1 MPVLER
7 GLTSRVLCHPGH
19 GSPGN
24 LSASEAC
31 SPVQTPSPCQEQ
43 SCLYGTRLPFHLQA
57 KAAVGALMGCKE
69 ASCPNWKNLTGSLAR
84 LGRLWVCQQ
93 VSEKQVPRKS
103 SGGSG
108 RDSSCSPD
116 DHTLCRLRPL
126 LTLS

>member
-57 KAAVGALMGCKE
+57 KAAVGALMGCKGGFLPKLE
-69 ASCPNWKNLTGSLAR
+69 KPDRQPGPPWQA
-84 LGRLWVCQQ
+84 LGLPAGV
-93 VSEKQVPRKS
+93 
-103 SGGSG
+103 
-108 RDSSCSPD
+108 
-116 DHTLCRLRPL
+116 
-126 LTLS
+126 